1 MERRLRALALGVLGG
16 VGAAAL
22 LLGITALL
30 GGLAAATGAV
40 AFNRVLPP
48 IRAAAI
54 LAAGVLAGAIAGGA
68 VSVTPLG
75 SSPP

>member
-1 MERRLRALALGVLGG
+1 

-54 LAAGVLAGAIAGGA
+54 LAAGALAGAIAGGIAARVRSPGGA